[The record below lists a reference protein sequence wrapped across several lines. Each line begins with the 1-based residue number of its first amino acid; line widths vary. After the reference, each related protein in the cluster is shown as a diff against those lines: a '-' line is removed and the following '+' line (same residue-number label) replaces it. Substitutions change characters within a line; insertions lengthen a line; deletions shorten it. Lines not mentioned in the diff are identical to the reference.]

1 MNFLVEANNSPAE
14 ALSEAWMVHSPG
26 GHFLTFNSKGGLN
39 GTEDKENYLAELFS
53 VLYEF

>member
-14 ALSEAWMVHSPG
+14 ALSEAWMVQSPG
-26 GHFLTFNSKGGLN
+26 GHFLSFNSKGGLN
-39 GTEDKENYLAELFS
+39 GTEDKEKYLAELFS